1 VKRRF
6 FTPEEAAEALE
17 GVRPVAEEMAAKAS
31 ELSRIELRR
40 RELLRPVAGNGGGVD
55 PAAAAAL
62 GQRVDALAAEVAA
75 CIRRIGELGAVVK
88 DPAQGLL
95 DFPALRRGEEV
106 CLCWHVG
113 EAEIGFWHGLDEGFA
128 GRKPLPLD

>member
-1 VKRRF
+1 MKRRF

-17 GVRPVAEEMAAKAS
+17 DVRPVAEEMAAKAK
-31 ELSRIELRR
+31 ELADVERR
-40 RELLRPVAGNGGGVD
+40 RQSLLQPIAGNGGGVN

-62 GQRVDALAAEVAA
+62 GARSEELAGEVGA
-75 CIRRIGELGAVVK
+75 CMRRIAELGAVVK

-106 CLCWHVG
+106 LLCWRVG
-113 EAEIGFWHGLDEGFA
+113 EPELAYWHGLDEGFA
-128 GRKPLPLD
+128 GRKPLPFD